1 MDVTGFDI
9 GANPYERSYYK
20 EQSSLKFVFVGRTYP
35 QYVDV
40 WNVIG
45 IKKDSISTLNT
56 IAKNSNL
63 PDI

>member
-9 GANPYERSYYK
+9 GANPYERSYNK

-40 WNVIG
+40 
-45 IKKDSISTLNT
+45 
-56 IAKNSNL
+56 
-63 PDI
+63 